1 MRRIKAN
8 VDPWSRLQAELDA
21 WAEASIEATL
31 WWRDDDAFDDTSA
44 LRTLLALTDGLPV
57 SLAVVPEPAV
67 DRLAERLSHYSD
79 ITVLQHGFAHR
90 NHAPAEEKK
99 TEYGRHRLGSEVSVE
114 IMRGKD
120 RLRYLFPKS
129 IRSIFVPPWNRM
141 DDRHI
146 PLLSAHGFEALST
159 FGPAKPNIELQQINT
174 HIDIIDWRGTRGF
187 VGEAVALVIL
197 CDHLSKWRDSEDH
210 TNRAIG
216 LMTHHLDHD
225 KETWRFLE
233 RLIEVTSHHPA
244 CNWIAVELLLEQ
256 T

>member
-1 MRRIKAN
+1 
-8 VDPWSRLQAELDA
+8 
-21 WAEASIEATL
+21 
-31 WWRDDDAFDDTSA
+31 
-44 LRTLLALTDGLPV
+44 
-57 SLAVVPEPAV
+57 
-67 DRLAERLSHYSD
+67 
-79 ITVLQHGFAHR
+79 
-90 NHAPAEEKK
+90 
-99 TEYGRHRLGSEVSVE
+99 
-114 IMRGKD
+114 
-120 RLRYLFPKS
+120 
-129 IRSIFVPPWNRM
+129 M
-141 DDRHI
+141 DERHI
-146 PLLSAHGFEALST
+146 PLLSTHGFEALST

-216 LMTHHLDHD
+216 LMTHHHDHD